1 MNLKNLNI
9 LITGGA
15 SGIGLAFAEQ
25 LIARGNRVMICGRNK
40 KRLLAAQQKIP
51 KLIVHTCDITKTN
64 DVEDLISEIDH
75 RFVTLHILINNAGIQ
90 NIIDFTDTNE
100 NSEKIRREIDINL
113 IAPMQLCL
121 KLIPKMQSNYSA
133 IINITSAL
141 AIAPKQSTPAYS
153 AAKAGLRNFSRCLR
167 YQLKEKKIKVSD
179 VVPALVETEMT
190 QHTSSEHKISPKR
203 LVEESIRKINR
214 GQNTIYIE
222 RASLLYFLFR
232 LSPTLAYRLLKNS

>member
-121 KLIPKMQSNYSA
+121 RLLPRMHEKHST
-133 IINITSAL
+133 IINISSAL
-141 AIAPKQSTPAYS
+141 AFAPKQSTPAYS
-153 AAKAGLRNFSRCLR
+153 AAKAGLRNFSQTLR
-167 YQLKEKKIKVSD
+167 YQLKKRCINVVD
-179 VVPALVETEMT
+179 IVPALVQTNMT
-190 QHTSSEHKISPKR
+190 TQQRIAKISPQY
-203 LVEESIRKINR
+203 LVEKSLKSIAR
-214 GQNTIYIE
+214 GKNTIYIE
-222 RASLLYFLFR
+222 KARWLYCL
-232 LSPTLAYRLLKNS
+232 YRLCPSLAWRILQHG